1 MRVVQPWDRAKR
13 GGGIS
18 TVGHVQNLAG
28 QGPDQSDPALKSAEL
43 GEGSW
48 SKDIQMCFPT

>member
-28 QGPDQSDPALKSAEL
+28 QGPDQPDPALKSAEL
-43 GEGSW
+43 GERSW